1 MGRPLRRHAPNTD
14 YLVTTRCHQAR
25 FFLRPEP
32 AINEAV
38 LEWLARAQQAY
49 PGVHL
54 FGLCVMSNHL
64 HLLVRDTQG
73 ELAAWASYLLGNLA
87 RSINAIRKRRGV
99 VFERRY
105 SAEPVLDDAAL
116 LDRLVYVVTN
126 PVNAGLCNQSR
137 HWPGLLLWTR
147 AGESELREVSWVGR
161 KAYRSARYRAR
172 QRGQAPPSADG
183 FRVRETLVI
192 HPIAAEI
199 GSGSEGRCEMAE
211 AIAQREREL
220 AADRRRSGKP
230 AMTRR
235 EVLAQDWQAAP
246 RHPKRSPRPACHT
259 TERRLRKAFIEGFR
273 DFMGAFREA
282 SARGRSGIRN
292 ATFPPWSYPPGGS
305 LVRIT
310 EPAPA

>member
-1 MGRPLRRHAPNTD
+1 MGRPLRRHAPNTY

-25 FFLRPEP
+25 FLLRPEP

-38 LEWLARAQQAY
+38 LEWLTRAQRAY

-87 RSINAIRKRRGV
+87 RSVNAIRERCGV

-126 PVNAGLCNQSR
+126 PVNAGLCSQSR

-147 AGESELREVSWVGR
+147 AGESKSREVSWVGR
-161 KAYRSARYRAR
+161 KAHRNARYRAR
-172 QRGQAPPSADG
+172 QRGLAPPSPDG
-183 FRVRETLVI
+183 FRVRGRLVI
-192 HPIAAEI
+192 HPLATEI
-199 GSGSEGRCEMAE
+199 GLGSEGRCEIAE
-211 AIAQREREL
+211 AIAAREREL
-220 AADRRRSGKP
+220 AADRRGSGRP

-235 EVLAQDWQAAP
+235 QVLAQDWQAAP
-246 RHPKRSPRPACHT
+246 RHPKRSPRPACHS
-259 TERRLRKAFIEGFR
+259 TERSLRKTFIEGFR
-273 DFMGAFREA
+273 DFVGAFREA
-282 SARGRSGIRN
+282 SAQWRLGLRN
-292 ATFPPWSYPPGGS
+292 APFPPWSYPPGGS

-310 EPAPA
+310 EPALA

>member
-1 MGRPLRRHAPNTD
+1 MGRPLRRHAPNTC

-25 FFLRPEP
+25 FLLRPEP

-38 LEWLARAQQAY
+38 LEWLTRAQRAY

-64 HLLVRDTQG
+64 HLLVRDTRG

-87 RSINAIRKRRGV
+87 RSVNAIRERCGV

-126 PVNAGLCNQSR
+126 PVNAGLCTQSR
-137 HWPGLLLWTR
+137 HWPGLLLWPR
-147 AGESELREVSWVGR
+147 AGEPEWCEVSWVGR

-172 QRGQAPPSADG
+172 QRGQAPPNPDA
-183 FRVRETLVI
+183 FRVRGTLVI
-192 HPIAAEI
+192 HPLATEI
-199 GSGSEGRCEMAE
+199 GSGSEGGCEIAE
-211 AIAQREREL
+211 AIVAREREL
-220 AADRRRSGKP
+220 AADRRRSGRP

-235 EVLAQDWQAAP
+235 EVLAQDWHAAP
-246 RHPKRSPRPACHT
+246 PYPKRSPRPACHT
-259 TERRLRKAFIEGFR
+259 TERSLRQAFVEGFR
-273 DFMGAFREA
+273 EFVGAFRKA
-282 SARGRSGIRN
+282 SAQWRLGIRN
-292 ATFPPWSYPPGGS
+292 VPFPPWSYPPGGS
-305 LVRIT
+305 LVRIP

>member
-1 MGRPLRRHAPNTD
+1 MGRPLRRHAPNTC
-14 YLVTTRCHQAR
+14 YLVTTRCHQAS
-25 FFLRPEP
+25 FLLRPEP

-38 LEWLARAQQAY
+38 LEWLTRAQRAY
-49 PGVHL
+49 PGIHL

-87 RSINAIRKRRGV
+87 RSVNAIRERCGV

-147 AGESELREVSWVGR
+147 AGESELREVFWVGR
-161 KAYRSARYRAR
+161 KAYRGARYRAR
-172 QRGQAPPSADG
+172 QRGQAPPSPDG
-183 FRVRETLVI
+183 FRVRGTLVI
-192 HPIAAEI
+192 HPLATEI
-199 GSGSEGRCEMAE
+199 GSGSEGRCEIAE
-211 AIAQREREL
+211 AIAEREREL
-220 AADRRRSGKP
+220 AANGRRSGRP

-235 EVLAQDWQAAP
+235 EVLAQDWRAVP

-259 TERRLRKAFIEGFR
+259 SERSLRKAFIEGFR
-273 DFMGAFREA
+273 DFVGAFREA
-282 SARGRSGIRN
+282 SAQWRLGIRD
-292 ATFPPWSYPPGGS
+292 APFPPWSYPPGGS

>member
-1 MGRPLRRHAPNTD
+1 MGRPLRRHAPNTY

-25 FFLRPEP
+25 FLLRPDP

-38 LEWLARAQQAY
+38 LEWLARAQRIY
-49 PGVHL
+49 PGVQL

-73 ELAAWASYLLGNLA
+73 ELAAWASYVLGNLA
-87 RSINAIRKRRGV
+87 RSINAIRERRGV

-126 PVNAGLCNQSR
+126 PVNAGLCNQSG

-147 AGESELREVSWVGR
+147 AGEPGLHEVSWVGR
-161 KAYRSARYRAR
+161 KAYRNARYRAR
-172 QRGQAPPSADG
+172 QRGQAPPSPDG
-183 FRVRETLVI
+183 FRVRGTLVI
-192 HPIAAEI
+192 RSLATEIASS
-199 GSGSEGRCEMAE
+199 SGGRCEMAE
-211 AIAQREREL
+211 AIAAREREL
-220 AADRRRSGKP
+220 ATDRMGSGKP
-230 AMTRR
+230 ARTRR
-235 EVLAQDWQAAP
+235 QVLAQDWQAAP

-259 TERRLRKAFIEGFR
+259 TEQRLRKVFLEGFR
-273 DFMGAFREA
+273 DFVGAFREA
-282 SARGRSGIRN
+282 SAQWRLGIRD
-292 ATFPPWSYPPGGS
+292 APFPPWSYPPGGF

>member
-1 MGRPLRRHAPNTD
+1 MGRPLRRHAPNTY

-25 FFLRPEP
+25 FLLRPEP
-32 AINEAV
+32 AIHEAV
-38 LEWLARAQQAY
+38 LEWLTRTQRAY

-87 RSINAIRKRRGV
+87 RSVNAIRERCGV

-116 LDRLVYVVTN
+116 LDRLAYLVTN
-126 PVNAGLCNQSR
+126 PVNAGLCDQSR
-137 HWPGLLLWTR
+137 HWPGLVLWTR
-147 AGESELREVSWVGR
+147 TGEPDLHEVSWVGR

-172 QRGQAPPSADG
+172 QRGQAPPDPDA
-183 FRVRETLVI
+183 FRVRGTLAI
-192 HPIAAEI
+192 HPLPTEI
-199 GSGSEGRCEMAE
+199 GSSSEGRCEIAE
-211 AIAQREREL
+211 AIAAREHEL
-220 AADRRRSGKP
+220 AADRRRSGRP

-246 RHPKRSPRPACHT
+246 RRPKRSPRPPCHT
-259 TERRLRKAFIEGFR
+259 TERSLRKAFIEGFR
-273 DFMGAFREA
+273 EFVGAFREA
-282 SARGRSGIRN
+282 SAQWRLGIRN
-292 ATFPPWSYPPGGS
+292 VTFPPWSYPPGGS
-305 LVRIT
+305 LVRLP

>member
-1 MGRPLRRHAPNTD
+1 MGRPLRRHAPNTY
-14 YLVTTRCHQAR
+14 YLVTTRCHQAS
-25 FFLRPEP
+25 FLLRPEP

-38 LEWLARAQQAY
+38 LEWLTRTQHAY
-49 PGVHL
+49 PGVRL

-87 RSINAIRKRRGV
+87 RSINAIRKRCGV

-126 PVNAGLCNQSR
+126 PVNAGLCNQSC
-137 HWPGLLLWTR
+137 HWPGLLLWAQ
-147 AGESELREVSWVGR
+147 AGEPELREVSWVGR
-161 KAYRSARYRAR
+161 KPYRKARYRAR
-172 QRGQAPPSADG
+172 QRGQAPPSPEG
-183 FRVRETLVI
+183 FRVRGRLVI
-192 HPIAAEI
+192 HSLAAEI
-199 GSGSEGRCEMAE
+199 GSASEGRCEIAA
-211 AIAQREREL
+211 AIAGREREL
-220 AADRRRSGKP
+220 AADFRRSGKP
-230 AMTRR
+230 VMTRR

-259 TERRLRKAFIEGFR
+259 SERILRKAFIEGFR
-273 DFMGAFREA
+273 DFVDAFREA
-282 SARGRSGIRN
+282 SAQWRLGIPD
-292 ATFPPWSYPPGGS
+292 AHFPPWSYPPGGS

>member
-1 MGRPLRRHAPNTD
+1 
-14 YLVTTRCHQAR
+14 
-25 FFLRPEP
+25 
-32 AINEAV
+32 
-38 LEWLARAQQAY
+38 
-49 PGVHL
+49 
-54 FGLCVMSNHL
+54 MSNHL

-87 RSINAIRKRRGV
+87 RSINAIRERWGV
-99 VFERRY
+99 VFARRY

-126 PVNAGLCNQSR
+126 PVNAGLCKQSR
-137 HWPGLLLWTR
+137 HWPGLVLWTS
-147 AGESELREVSWVGR
+147 AGEPELREVSWVGR
-161 KAYRSARYRAR
+161 KAYRNARYQAR
-172 QRGQAPPSADG
+172 QRGEAPPSPDR
-183 FRVRETLVI
+183 FRIRGTLVI
-192 HPIAAEI
+192 HSIPAEI
-199 GSGSEGRCEMAE
+199 DSGSEGRCEIAE
-211 AIAQREREL
+211 AIAAREREL
-220 AADRRRSGKP
+220 AVDRRRSGRP

-259 TERRLRKAFIEGFR
+259 TERSLRKAFIEGFR

-282 SARGRSGIRN
+282 SAQWRSGIRN

-305 LVRIT
+305 LVRVP